1 MYFRFRHHGWNCT
14 VIWWYKALVSSTCR
28 YAMLDSETRIFRITA
43 SRWLSPMFP
52 DYKAYFPFTRKET
65 LHFRKVARGLPWWLS
80 GKERICLPMQE
91 TGVPFLIQ
99 EDPTCWGAT
108 KPVCHN
114 YWAQALEPVLCNK
127 GSHWNEKPM
136 HCKEEWPLLSATK
149 EKPRAAIKTQCSQLI
164 N

>member
-14 VIWWYKALVSSTCR
+14 VIWWNKALVSSTCR

-114 YWAQALEPVLCNK
+114 YQACALDLGTSSTESPLLCNK
-127 GSHWNEKPM
+127 RSHYNEKPK
-136 HCKEEWPLLSATK
+136 C
-149 EKPRAAIKTQCSQLI
+149 R